1 MSIEFYLLLAGI
13 ILMAIEFAVPGFGVF
28 GIAGIVCLT
37 GSSYYLMGG
46 GMPALLMILGLY
58 LLLAI
63 ILAVLFLYLPRESKW
78 NPFVLWDKQRN
89 SEGYTGSRNQEQLL
103 GKIGRTLTVLRP
115 AGTVIVD
122 GQRFDVVSLGEYIPK
137 SAKVQIVKVEGSK
150 IFVDYY
156 KE

>member
-1 MSIEFYLLLAGI
+1 
-13 ILMAIEFAVPGFGVF
+13 
-28 GIAGIVCLT
+28 
-37 GSSYYLMGG
+37 
-46 GMPALLMILGLY
+46 MPALLMILGLY

-89 SEGYTGSRNQEQLL
+89 SEGYTGSRNLEQLL
-103 GKIGRTLTVLRP
+103 GKTGRTLTVLRP

-122 GQRFDVVSLGEYIPK
+122 GQRLDVVSLGEYIPK